1 MTIFRPLADSGDDA
15 EMSAVAALWHDSWHD
30 GHAALLPA
38 PIVAQRDLGSFA
50 ARLVPLLAETVVAVE
65 NDRIVGFGALVGSE
79 IDQLYVTRAA
89 RGTAVA
95 ADLLASLEDRLRQ
108 AGVMRAE
115 IQCLEGNDRAL
126 AFYRRHG
133 WQVTGTADLPIWMPE
148 GQSASHPTL
157 MLAKDL

>member
-1 MTIFRPLADSGDDA
+1 MTIFRPLAESGDEADL
-15 EMSAVAALWHDSWHD
+15 SAVAALWHDSWHD
-30 GHAALLPA
+30 GHATLLPPA
-38 PIVAQRDLGSFA
+38 IVAQRDPGSFA
-50 ARLVPLLAETVVAVE
+50 ARLVPLVAGSVVAVE
-65 NDRIVGFGALVGSE
+65 DDEIVGFGALVGSE
-79 IDQLYVTRAA
+79 IDQLFVARAA

-95 ADLLASLEDRLRQ
+95 AGLLGVLEDRLRE

-126 AFYRRHG
+126 AFYKRHG
-133 WQVTGTADLPIWMPE
+133 WQVAVVADLPIWMPE